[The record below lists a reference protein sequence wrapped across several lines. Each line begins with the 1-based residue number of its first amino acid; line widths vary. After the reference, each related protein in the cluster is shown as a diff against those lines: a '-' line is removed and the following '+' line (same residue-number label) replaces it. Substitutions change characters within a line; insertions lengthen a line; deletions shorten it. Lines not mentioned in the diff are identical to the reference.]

1 MARNVIPMQIEP
13 LKQLAN
19 HLCGALKGLRLYP
32 VEHPIIKKQIGD
44 TARLACTLLQG
55 QTHVRIGVLQDTL
68 FINDHLFADPHPA
81 AESLCLRFQEKQ
93 LAGVELLEGLSES
106 ELKVFLQLMNGTVLG
121 CEEFDRLLEQHD
133 VRHIRFL
140 PEENEEEDGRQSARK
155 IFGRALKVVNTIFK
169 DVRMGRIPSSAEAHK
184 VVKDMARMT
193 LADPHALLALSLLK
207 NYDNYTFTHSV
218 NVSVLALAIGRAAGL
233 SEEELRTLGIG
244 SLLHDIG
251 KLKIDLA
258 IINKPGKLSETEFA
272 EIRKH
277 PGMGAE
283 IIRQMG
289 GMTESVAD
297 IVLGH
302 HLHFDRKGYPQN
314 ASIGGAFDLID
325 MTTIAD
331 TYDAITTLR
340 PYQRPITPRLAIK
353 ELTYQAGTLLHPDY
367 LERFIFSLGTYPV
380 GTLVRLD
387 NNEIGVV
394 GKVGIEDPDS
404 VQLKIIFDP
413 LGAPLDKPR
422 MLDLAADEKK
432 RIVSEV
438 DPFIK
443 GVEVVDYL

>member
-1 MARNVIPMQIEP
+1 MHLDP

-19 HLCGALKGLRLYP
+19 NLSGALKGLRLYP
-32 VEHPIIKKQIGD
+32 VEHPIIQKQLRE
-44 TARLACTLLQG
+44 TARAAGTLLQE
-55 QTHVRIGVLQDTL
+55 HEHLRIGVLQDTL

-81 AESLCLRFQEKQ
+81 AESLCRLFQEKQ
-93 LAGVELLEGLSES
+93 LAGLEFLKGIPELEFRH
-106 ELKVFLQLMNGTVLG
+106 FLQFMNSPALG
-121 CEEFDRLLEQHD
+121 QEDFQALFDKHQ

-140 PEENEEEDGRQSARK
+140 PDEAEEDDDRQSARK
-155 IFGRALKVVNTIFK
+155 IYGRALKLVNTIFK

-233 SEEELRTLGIG
+233 QEEQLRILGIG

-251 KLKIDLA
+251 KLKIDIS
-258 IINKPGKLSETEFA
+258 IINKPGRLSESEFA

-277 PGMGAE
+277 PRIGAD
-283 IIRQMG
+283 IIQQMG
-289 GMTESVAD
+289 DVIEAAIA

-302 HLHFDRKGYPQN
+302 HLHFDRKGYPGDVTI
-314 ASIGGAFDLID
+314 SGSYDLID

-331 TYDAITTLR
+331 SYDAITTLR
-340 PYQRPITPRLAIK
+340 PYQRPTTPREAIRHLMK
-353 ELTYQAGTLLHPDY
+353 ESGTMLHPDY
-367 LERFIFSLGTYPV
+367 LKKFVASLGTYPV

-387 NNEIGVV
+387 SNEIGVV
-394 GKVGIEDPDS
+394 GRVGIDNPDC
-404 VQLKIIFDP
+404 VQVKILFD
-413 LGAPLDKPR
+413 GAGAQLNQPR
-422 MLDLAADEKK
+422 LINLAADEKK

-438 DPFIK
+438 DPFLK
-443 GVEVVDYL
+443 GVDVVDYL

>member
-1 MARNVIPMQIEP
+1 MQTDP
-13 LKQLAN
+13 LKQLVN
-19 HLCGALKGLRLYP
+19 SLSGALKGLRLYP
-32 VEHPIIKKQIGD
+32 VQHPLIQKQLQDATG
-44 TARLACTLLQG
+44 LLKNLLQG
-55 QTHVRIGVLQDTL
+55 RAQLRIGILQDTL
-68 FINDHLFADPHPA
+68 FVNEHLFADPYPSA
-81 AESLCLRFQEKQ
+81 DNLCRLFQEKQ
-93 LAGVELLEGLSES
+93 LTGIEFLEGIADH
-106 ELKVFLQLMNGTVLG
+106 ELKLLLQFLNGTALG
-121 CEEFDRLLEQHD
+121 HEEFEELFRQHD
-133 VRHIRFL
+133 IRNIRFL
-140 PEENEEEDGRQSARK
+140 PEAGEEDTGRQSARK
-155 IFGRALKVVNTIFK
+155 IFGRALKVVNTIFQ
-169 DVRMGRIPSSAEAHK
+169 DVRLGRIPSSVEAHK

-218 NVSVLALAIGRAAGL
+218 NVSVLALAVGRAAGL

-258 IINKPGKLSETEFA
+258 IINKPGRLSEKEFS

-277 PGMGAE
+277 PDMGAE
-283 IIRQMG
+283 IIDQMG
-289 GMTESVAD
+289 GLNETARA

-302 HLHFDRKGYPQN
+302 HLHFDRRGYPQN
-314 ASIGGAFDLID
+314 ADISGSFDLID

-340 PYQRPITPRLAIK
+340 PYQRPITPRKAIQK
-353 ELTYQAGTLLHPDY
+353 LMFQAGTLLHPGY
-367 LERFIFSLGTYPV
+367 LETFIFALGTYPV

-394 GKVGIEDPDS
+394 GRIGIEDPDS
-404 VQLKIIFDP
+404 VQVKILFDP
-413 LGAPLDKPR
+413 LGAHLAKPR
-422 MLDLAADEKK
+422 ILNLSAAEKR

-443 GVEVVDYL
+443 GVEALDYL

>member
-1 MARNVIPMQIEP
+1 MTINP
-13 LKQLAN
+13 LKQLVN
-19 HLCGALKGLRLYP
+19 SLSGALKGLRLYP
-32 VEHPIIKKQIGD
+32 VQHPLIQKQLQ
-44 TARLACTLLQG
+44 LASQLLKSLLQG
-55 QTHVRIGVLQDTL
+55 CAQLRIGILQDTL
-68 FINDHLFADPHPA
+68 FVNDHLFADPYPA
-81 AESLCLRFQEKQ
+81 AESLCRLFQEKQ
-93 LAGVELLEGLSES
+93 LTGIEFLEGIEDH
-106 ELKVFLQLMNGTVLG
+106 ELKLLLQFLNGTALG
-121 CEEFDRLLEQHD
+121 HEEFEDLFRQHGI
-133 VRHIRFL
+133 RNIRFL
-140 PEENEEEDGRQSARK
+140 PEEREEDADRQSARK
-155 IFGRALKVVNTIFK
+155 IFGRALKVVNTIFQ
-169 DVRMGRIPSSAEAHK
+169 DVRLGRIPSSAEAHK

-218 NVSVLALAIGRAAGL
+218 NVSVLALAVGRAAGL
-233 SEEELRTLGIG
+233 SEDELRTLGIG

-258 IINKPGKLSETEFA
+258 IINKPGRLTEKEFS

-277 PGMGAE
+277 PAMGAE
-283 IIRQMG
+283 IIDQMG
-289 GMTESVAD
+289 GLTDRARA

-302 HLHFDRKGYPQN
+302 HLHFDRRGYPQN
-314 ASIGGAFDLID
+314 ALANGPFDLID

-340 PYQRPITPRLAIK
+340 AYQRPTTPRKAIQ
-353 ELTYQAGTLLHPDY
+353 ELVCHAGTLLHPGY
-367 LERFIFSLGTYPV
+367 LETFIFALGTYPV

-394 GKVGIEDPDS
+394 GRVGIEDPDS

-413 LGAPLDKPR
+413 QGKH
-422 MLDLAADEKK
+422 LAQPQVLNLSSDEKK

-443 GVEVVDYL
+443 GVEVIDYF